1 MHTGKFSHAMPESEP
16 TDEYRYWKL
25 TWPQINAAVE
35 AGKTAVIPV
44 GSTEDHGHHLPLDV
58 DQVLPETICE
68 TAVRERDDALLFQT
82 IPHGYLPHH
91 MDYPGGITIRWD
103 TFVNYLIDVGVSLC
117 HHGFRR
123 LLFVN
128 GHGSNHHLVEQAT
141 RQVNLQYPG
150 ARAAMISWWEIEE
163 LRAAAAELREAGPEG
178 TSHAGE
184 LETSLYLHIDPDG
197 VDMDRA
203 VRDVT
208 YHESP
213 HFHNEDLAGE
223 TDPEDSTATTMMPW
237 WSTVSETGVRG
248 DASVAT
254 AEKGEAFLDAAV
266 EGLNTL
272 LDGFNE
278 YPLREIDD
286 KHVRNVDDRE
296 YDPFRP
302 R

>member
-1 MHTGKFSHAMPESEP
+1 MSASELS
-16 TDEYRYWKL
+16 DEYRYRKL
-25 TWPQINAAVE
+25 SWPEIDAAVE
-35 AGKTAVIPV
+35 EEMMVVIPV

-68 TAVRERDDALLFQT
+68 TALCDRDDALLFQT

-91 MDYPGGITIRWD
+91 MDYPGGITIGWE

-117 HHGFRR
+117 HHGFER

-141 RQVNLQYPG
+141 RQICLQYPG
-150 ARAAMISWWEIEE
+150 ARAAMLSWWEIAE
-163 LRAAAAELREAGPEG
+163 LREAAAELRDEGPAG
-178 TSHAGE
+178 SAHAGE
-184 LETSLYLHIDPDG
+184 LETSLYLHVAG
-197 VDMDRA
+197 EYVDMEA
-203 VRDVT
+203 ATRDLT
-208 YHESP
+208 HPESAY
-213 HFHNEDLAGE
+213 FHTEDLAGE
-223 TDPEDSTATTMMPW
+223 RAPGQSTAATMMPW

-248 DASVAT
+248 DATVAT
-254 AEKGEAFLDAAV
+254 AEKGEQFVEAAA
-266 EGLNTL
+266 EGLNEL
-272 LDGFNE
+272 LDAFRE

-286 KHVRNVDDRE
+286 KHGRKVADAA

>member
-1 MHTGKFSHAMPESEP
+1 MDTGKFSHAMPESEP

-25 TWPQINAAVE
+25 TWPQVNAAVE
-35 AGKTAVIPV
+35 AGKTVVIPV

-163 LRAAAAELREAGPEG
+163 LREAAAELREAGPEG
-178 TSHAGE
+178 GDPVKVGQAVGDLSADFRLSDPAAYDRQAAE
-184 LETSLYLHIDPDG
+184 LVAMFVKKLRMRRASSIDSS
-197 VDMDRA
+197 R
-203 VRDVT
+203 
-208 YHESP
+208 
-213 HFHNEDLAGE
+213 
-223 TDPEDSTATTMMPW
+223 W
-237 WSTVSETGVRG
+237 
-248 DASVAT
+248 
-254 AEKGEAFLDAAV
+254 
-266 EGLNTL
+266 
-272 LDGFNE
+272 
-278 YPLREIDD
+278 
-286 KHVRNVDDRE
+286 
-296 YDPFRP
+296 
-302 R
+302 

>member
-1 MHTGKFSHAMPESEP
+1 MNSGRFSHLMSETEP

-25 TWPQINAAVE
+25 TWPQVDAAVE
-35 AGKTAVIPV
+35 AGKTVVIPV

-58 DQVLPETICE
+58 DQVLPGTICE
-68 TAVRERDDALLFQT
+68 TAVRERDDTLLFQT

-117 HHGFRR
+117 HHGFER

-150 ARAAMISWWEIEE
+150 ARAAMISWWEI
-163 LRAAAAELREAGPEG
+163 AELREAAADLRDAGPEG

-197 VDMDRA
+197 VDMDLA
-203 VRDVT
+203 ERDVT
-208 YHESP
+208 HHESP
-213 HFHNEDLAGE
+213 YFHNDDLAGG
-223 TDPEDSTATTMMPW
+223 TGPEDSTSATMMPW

-248 DASVAT
+248 DPSVAT
-254 AEKGEAFLDAAV
+254 AEKGEAFLEAAV
-266 EGLNTL
+266 EGLNAL
-272 LDGFNE
+272 LDGFVD
-278 YPLREIDD
+278 YPLREMED
-286 KHVRNVDDRE
+286 KHVRDVDDRA

>member
-1 MHTGKFSHAMPESEP
+1 MPESHP
-16 TDEYRYWKL
+16 TDEYRYRKL
-25 TWPQINAAVE
+25 TWPQVNAAVE
-35 AGKTAVIPV
+35 AGKTVVIPV
-44 GSTEDHGHHLPLDV
+44 GSTEDHGHHMPLDV

-68 TAVRERDDALLFQT
+68 TAIEAREADDTLLFQT

-117 HHGFRR
+117 HHGFER

-141 RQVNLQYPG
+141 RQINLQYPG

-163 LRAAAAELREAGPEG
+163 LREAAAEYREAGPEG

-184 LETSLYLHIDPDG
+184 LETSLYLHVDDEH

-208 YHESP
+208 YHRGP
-213 HFHNEDLAGE
+213 YFHNTDLAGE
-223 TDPEDSTATTMMPW
+223 TDPDHSTAATMMPY

-254 AEKGEAFLDAAV
+254 AEKGERFLAAAA
-266 EGLNTL
+266 EGLNAL

-278 YPLREIDD
+278 YPLREIED
-286 KHVRNVDDRE
+286 KHVRDVDDRG